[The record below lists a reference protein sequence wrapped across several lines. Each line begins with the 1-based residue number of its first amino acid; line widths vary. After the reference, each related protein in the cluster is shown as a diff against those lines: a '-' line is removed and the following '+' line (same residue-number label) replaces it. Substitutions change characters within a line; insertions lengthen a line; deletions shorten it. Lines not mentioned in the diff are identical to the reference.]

1 MIETE
6 LAIIGAGAAG
16 LSAAAAAA
24 REGVQVLVIERMG
37 AGGQVMNV
45 ERIDNFPGHPE
56 GISGFELGP
65 LLQEQAEEAGA
76 QFLLDTV
83 QSMQPAGDGLRL
95 QCEGETVQ
103 ARAVIVA
110 AGSAR
115 RKLGVPGEEPLE
127 GRGVSHCASCDG
139 PLFRGQPVCVV
150 GGGDSAFGE
159 AAVLATHASRV
170 TLVFREPQ
178 PHAQQYLRDAVAGLP
193 KVELIA
199 NAEVLAVTGKEAV
212 TGVRVRGAD
221 GSEREIAAQGVFV
234 CAGLQADSGF
244 LAGLLERDAQG
255 RILTD
260 ASMRSSLPGVFAA
273 GDIRAGARYLLADA
287 AADGVTAAQAAVLD
301 LREEASSSPTR
312 RQP

>member
-1 MIETE
+1 MIETD

-24 REGVQVLVIERMG
+24 REGVKVLVVERMG

-45 ERIDNFPGHPE
+45 ERIDNFPGQPE

-83 QSMQPAGDGLRL
+83 LAMQPAGEGLRL

-110 AGSAR
+110 AGSVL
-115 RKLGVPGEEPLE
+115 RKLGVPGEERLE

-159 AAVLATHASRV
+159 AAVLAAHASRV

-178 PHAQQYLRDAVAGLP
+178 AHAQPYLRDAIAGLHQI
-193 KVELIA
+193 ELIA
-199 NAEVLAVTGKEAV
+199 NADVLAVTGEEAV

-221 GSEREIAAQGVFV
+221 GAEREIPAHGVFV

-244 LAGLLERDAQG
+244 LAGMLERDAEG
-255 RILTD
+255 RIVTD
-260 ASMRSSLPGVFAA
+260 EAMRSSLPGVFAA
-273 GDIRAGARYLLADA
+273 GDIRADARYLLADA
-287 AADGVTAAQAAVLD
+287 AADGVTAAQAAVLH
-301 LREEASSSPTR
+301 LREGKSRSSS
-312 RQP
+312 